1 MRNLFDK
8 LWLFVSRGKEISPEI
23 GLFRLIC
30 LTVSLLTL
38 FLILPSNALQNLSPS
53 INLIISIYGISI
65 ALLYVRSCRGYH
77 HILTC
82 YVLTVLVLNFSWFFS
97 YGSEGSVGFYFFPA
111 MLYALFFFHDKTR
124 WFLFLLLLADYCAL
138 VLIGHMHP
146 HLVTRYGSDLDRLL
160 ELTSG
165 FSCSFIAGALVVW
178 VVVTTREKELIERR
192 RTERE
197 LQAKNAD
204 IEQFIYTVSHDLRSP
219 LVTIKNFMGHLEQDL
234 KQGDQERI
242 EQDFRFIHSAADRMK
257 LLLDE
262 LLELS
267 RIGRIEAPSTEITF
281 QALMSEV
288 MGALAGIINEK
299 GATVTITKSDPV
311 LIGDRRRLC
320 QVWQNLIENAV
331 KYSRDDQS
339 VSIELGILHNADEQI
354 FYVKD
359 NGIGI
364 RQEYQHKIFRI
375 FEKLD
380 PQSPGA
386 GLGLSMV
393 QRIIEKNDG
402 RIWVESEG
410 ENTGAC
416 FLFTLP
422 RMMSSRQT

>member
-1 MRNLFDK
+1 MGNFFDK

-30 LTVSLLTL
+30 LTASLLSL
-38 FLILPSNALQNLSPS
+38 FLILPSNAFQNLSPN
-53 INLIISIYGISI
+53 INLIIAIYGISI
-65 ALLYVRSCRGYH
+65 ALLYARSCRGNH

-82 YVLTVLVLNFSWFFS
+82 YVLTVLVLNFSWFYS

-111 MLYALFFFHDKTR
+111 MLYAMFFFHGRTR
-124 WFLFLLLLADYCAL
+124 WILFLLLLADYCAL
-138 VLIGHMHP
+138 VLIGHVHP
-146 HLVTRYGSDLDRLL
+146 SLVTPYGTDLDRLL
-160 ELTSG
+160 ELVSG

-178 VVVTTREKELIERR
+178 VVVTTLEKKLVEHRLTEL
-192 RTERE
+192 E

-219 LVTIKNFMGHLEQDL
+219 LVTIKNFMGHLEQDMHT
-234 KQGDQERI
+234 GDQERI

-267 RIGRIEAPSTEITF
+267 RIGRIEAPPSKISFQEIVT
-281 QALMSEV
+281 EV
-288 MGALAGIINEK
+288 MDSLAGIINEK
-299 GATVTITKSDPV
+299 GAQVTIAKSDLV
-311 LIGDRRRLC
+311 LTGDHRRLC
-320 QVWQNLIENAV
+320 QVWQNLIENAI
-331 KYSRDDQS
+331 KYSRDDLPP
-339 VSIELGILHNADEQI
+339 SIELGIMHTVDERI

-359 NGIGI
+359 NGVGI
-364 RQEYQHKIFRI
+364 RPEYQDKIFRI

-380 PQSPGA
+380 PHSPGA

-393 QRIIEKNDG
+393 QRIVEKNGG

-410 ENTGAC
+410 EETGTC

-422 RMMSSRQT
+422 HMIASSPI